1 MAPEVSA
8 YVATYQAETRHCFR
22 YCNVTM
28 APEVNAY
35 VDRYQAK
42 TRTKFL
48 TVRETIT
55 DMQM

>member
-1 MAPEVSA
+1 
-8 YVATYQAETRHCFR
+8 
-22 YCNVTM
+22 M

-35 VDRYQAK
+35 VDTLVGTRHCLRSWNVTMAPEVHAYVATYQAK
-42 TRTKFL
+42 TRTEFL